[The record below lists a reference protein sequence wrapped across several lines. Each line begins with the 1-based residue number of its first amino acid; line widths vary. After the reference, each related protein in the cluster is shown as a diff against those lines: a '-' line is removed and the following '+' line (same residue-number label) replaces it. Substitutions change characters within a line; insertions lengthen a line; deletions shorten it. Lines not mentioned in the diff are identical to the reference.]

1 MNENMLKVCKFIIR
15 KNMKS
20 VHSLYIYMYSYYYIP
35 GTLVGTEDKNL
46 IKT

>member
-1 MNENMLKVCKFIIR
+1 MNENMLKVCKFIKG

-20 VHSLYIYMYSYYYIP
+20 IHSLYICMFSYHNIP
-35 GTLVGTEDKNL
+35 GTLIGTEDKNL